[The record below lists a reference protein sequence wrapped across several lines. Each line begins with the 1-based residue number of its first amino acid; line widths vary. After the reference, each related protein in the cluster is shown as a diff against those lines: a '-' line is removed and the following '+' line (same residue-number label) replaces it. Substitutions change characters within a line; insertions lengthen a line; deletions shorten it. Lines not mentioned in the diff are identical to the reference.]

1 MISPKIG
8 AGGLS
13 LLIVPLIVLLF
24 GLSLMAGKVWVPFQA
39 WGSDDPRWWIVFE
52 LRLPRAI
59 LGVAI
64 GAVLGLAGAVL
75 QGYLRNPLADPSL
88 IGISASAALGAV
100 ASIFFGIAITP
111 LTLGLCAMLGA
122 AGAMLLLGLLV
133 GRSGSAIS
141 FILAGTILTSLASAL
156 TTLLISLSPNP
167 FAASE
172 IVTWLMGA
180 LSDRSFDEVRF
191 AMPFMVAGALLLLM
205 TGRAIDALSLGEA
218 AARSLGVRL
227 GLLQLQIVLGL
238 GLAVGAA
245 VAVAGMVAFVGLIVP
260 HLVRPLVGQRPSALL
275 LPSAL
280 AGAALVLAADTLVR
294 LIPGAGEVRLGV
306 VTALIGAPFFFL
318 LLFRMRLRAP

>member
-13 LLIVPLIVLLF
+13 LLIVPLILLLF

-100 ASIFFGIAITP
+100 ASIFFGLAITP
-111 LTLGLCAMLGA
+111 WSLGLCAMLGA
-122 AGAMLLLGLLV
+122 AGAMLLLGLLI

-191 AMPFMVAGALLLLM
+191 AMPFMAVGALLLLM

-218 AARSLGVRL
+218 AARSLGVRP

-245 VAVAGMVAFVGLIVP
+245 VSVAGMVAFVGLIVP

-280 AGAALVLAADTLVR
+280 AGAALVLAADSLVR
-294 LIPGAGEVRLGV
+294 LTPGAGEVRLGV